1 MNGVLSCP
9 KVLRVKD
16 VQEILQIGQVAA
28 YRLIHSGEFPVIR
41 VGRSYRI
48 PEEEFYLWMRTNFG
62 PVVYPSSVPGAPL
75 RPAKKDLISA
85 IDNGSILY
93 QLKTGGTDN
102 GRK

>member
-9 KVLRVKD
+9 KVLKVKD
-16 VQEILQIGQVAA
+16 VQSILQIGQVAA
-28 YRLIHSGEFPVIR
+28 YRGEFPVIR

-62 PVVYPSSVPGAPL
+62 PASYPSAPSFPIAAGRNSASV
-75 RPAKKDLISA
+75 
-85 IDNGSILY
+85 IDNSYILTK
-93 QLKTGGTDN
+93 LKTGGIIN

>member
-1 MNGVLSCP
+1 MNGVLSYP
-9 KVLRVKD
+9 KVLKVKD
-16 VQEILQIGQVAA
+16 VQSILQIGQVAA

-62 PVVYPSSVPGAPL
+62 PVSYPSAPSFPIAAGRNSASV
-75 RPAKKDLISA
+75 
-85 IDNGSILY
+85 IDNSCILTK
-93 QLKTGGTDN
+93 LKTGGVIN

>member
-9 KVLRVKD
+9 KVLKVKD
-16 VQEILQIGQVAA
+16 VQSILQIGQVAA

-62 PVVYPSSVPGAPL
+62 PVSYPGSAPIPIAAGK
-75 RPAKKDLISA
+75 RSTAVVDDSC
-85 IDNGSILY
+85 ILLK
-93 QLKTGGTDN
+93 LKTGGVTN

>member
-1 MNGVLSCP
+1 MNGVLSYP

-62 PVVYPSSVPGAPL
+62 PVSYPSPSVPSI
-75 RPAKKDLISA
+75 PAAGNDSDSA
-85 IDNGSILY
+85 IDKGSILY
-93 QLKTGGTDN
+93 HLKAGGIYN

>member
-1 MNGVLSCP
+1 MMNGILSYP

-48 PEEEFYLWMRTNFG
+48 PAEEFYLWMRTNFG
-62 PVVYPSSVPGAPL
+62 PVSYSSPLAPSI
-75 RPAKKDLISA
+75 PAAKSHLTPA
-85 IDNGSILY
+85 IDGSSILY
-93 QLKTGGTDN
+93 QLKTGGAYH

>member
-9 KVLRVKD
+9 KVLKVKD
-16 VQEILQIGQVAA
+16 VQSILQIGQVAA

-62 PVVYPSSVPGAPL
+62 QVSYQSAHSFPIAAGRNSASV
-75 RPAKKDLISA
+75 
-85 IDNGSILY
+85 IDNSCILTK
-93 QLKTGGTDN
+93 LKTGGVIN

>member
-9 KVLRVKD
+9 KVLKVKD
-16 VQEILQIGQVAA
+16 VQSILQIGQVAA
-28 YRLIHSGEFPVIR
+28 YRLIHSGEFPVIQ

-62 PVVYPSSVPGAPL
+62 PVSYPGSVPVPIAAGKCSTAVV
-75 RPAKKDLISA
+75 DDSC
-85 IDNGSILY
+85 ILTK
-93 QLKTGGTDN
+93 LKAGGVTN